1 MNINSREFETRTSLP
16 NAVITIPMKSE
27 PSVASRGTTRVAHCS
42 FHALI
47 YEIEYKSIAFTQRRR
62 LATMLRV
69 CGLAALATIVVSL
82 GGFHTLP
89 ALSLP
94 VSTTST
100 CRQNEQIVWDL
111 LVFLATNYLA
121 HAGTVPHTL
130 DIGTYISIGKGRF
143 KTSIYWP
150 PILALFLPFSGA
162 LRFAFMMLAAS
173 CASLVLGDVGVAML
187 SGAMIIVARTSLWEP
202 PIDREELVY
211 VQLPEGFLDMS
222 EEYVK

>member
-82 GGFHTLP
+82 GG
-89 ALSLP
+89 
-94 VSTTST
+94 

-162 LRFAFMMLAAS
+162 LRSAFMMLAAS